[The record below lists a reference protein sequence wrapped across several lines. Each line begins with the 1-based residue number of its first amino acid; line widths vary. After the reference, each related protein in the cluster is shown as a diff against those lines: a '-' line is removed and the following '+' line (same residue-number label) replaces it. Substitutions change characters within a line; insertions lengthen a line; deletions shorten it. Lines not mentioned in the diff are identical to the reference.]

1 MLLSIPYVPPAI
13 FAVEDG
19 PHRRVPR
26 VLIAP
31 PRYIQGDRILEHLGR
46 YLSLIPSTR
55 AALLISAGGQQR
67 DGARLVAS
75 LRQAAIDAVVV
86 TFQGEC
92 SVEEVTRVVGVLQA
106 TPPVDCV
113 VAVGGGKCVD
123 A

>member
-1 MLLSIPYVPPAI
+1 MPLPIPYMPPTI

-19 PHRRVPR
+19 TSRSVPR

-31 PRYIQGDRILEHLGR
+31 HRYIQGDRILEHLGR

-55 AALLISAGGQQR
+55 AAILISAGGQQR

-75 LRQAAIDAVVV
+75 LRLAEIAAVVV

-92 SVEEVTRVVGVLQA
+92 SAEEVARVVGILQA
-106 TPPVDCV
+106 TTPPVDCV
-113 VAVGGGKCVD
+113 VGGRGGTGV
-123 A
+123 